1 MKKLLF
7 LVGTRPEVIKV
18 APVLRECKKR
28 KDLFPFLCASGQQ
41 DALLKDTLAFF
52 HITPDRAFT
61 VWGDLTGKTG
71 ECLTRF
77 DEVLK
82 ETSPDAVLV
91 QGDTLTAFAG
101 GLAAFHR
108 HIPVFHIEAGL
119 RTRNAFSPFPE
130 ELYRRAID
138 HLSTLHF
145 APGDRAAEALRREGI
160 TDQSIH
166 TVGNTVIDGLYEEID
181 ERFSHP
187 LLKEGKK
194 LLLLTLHRRESMGT
208 PLCSMLSGVASGLK
222 ARTDTVLFF
231 PMHPNPTVRKAAKE
245 ALGELSAVTLS
256 DPVDTHTFRNLLAQA
271 TLVLTDSGGVSEEAT
286 ALGTPTLLLRDET
299 EREEGVDVGVLR
311 LIGREKAKIAAAITE
326 HLDHP
331 RPHTPSFVFG
341 DGKASSRIAD
351 AIERYFCL

>member
-28 KDLFPFLCASGQQ
+28 KDLFPFLCTTGQQ
-41 DALLKDTLAFF
+41 DALLKDTLNFF
-52 HITPDRAFT
+52 RITPDRAFT
-61 VWGDLTGKTG
+61 VRGDLTGKTG
-71 ECLTRF
+71 ECLARF

-82 ETSPDAVLV
+82 ETTPDAVLV

-108 HIPVFHIEAGL
+108 RVPVFHIEAGL

-138 HLSTLHF
+138 HLSSLHF
-145 APGDRAAEALRREGI
+145 APSDRAAEALRREGI
-160 TDQSIH
+160 DDQSIH
-166 TVGNTVIDGLYEEID
+166 TVGNTVIDGLYEEI
-181 ERFSHP
+181 EQSFSHP
-187 LLKEGKK
+187 LLKERKK
-194 LLLLTLHRRESMGT
+194 LLLLTLHRRESLGA
-208 PLCSMLSGVASGLK
+208 PLCSMLSGIASALK

-231 PMHPNPTVRKAAKE
+231 PMHPNPAVQKAARE
-245 ALGELSAVTLS
+245 ALGNIPAVTLS
-256 DPVDTHTFRNLLAQA
+256 DPIDTHTFRNLLAKA

-299 EREEGVDVGVLR
+299 EREEGVDIGVLR
-311 LIGREKAKIAAAITE
+311 LIGRERKKITAAITE
-326 HLDHP
+326 YLDRP
-331 RPHTPSFVFG
+331 RPHTPSCIFG

-351 AIERYFCL
+351 VIEKYFFS